1 MKKLLLALLTA
12 GLSLAAVAEE
22 PVDINTASAEEL
34 AENLKGIGLS
44 KAQKIIDYR
53 EANGGFGHIDEL
65 VNVQGIGIRTV
76 DRNRGMILLQHPD
89 EKIPE

>member
-53 EANGGFGHIDEL
+53 EANGGFGHVDEL

-76 DRNRGMILLQHPD
+76 DLNRGMILLQHPD